1 MVRASFSANYPE
13 DKTVQGQSYSFSSVT
28 MEQTA
33 FADQCAHHFKRVHY
47 DDDTP
52 GSTFY
57 NNGVSILLSI
67 AEIWTQNASFTPA
80 LKSQLID
87 HIKNATIAEQY
98 GLSLIIYHCLGDLEW
113 YLRDDSHDSTTWD
126 STGFIVMPLVWAFR
140 MDLSRLRTG
149 WDARRKKWIWEWSLR
164 NAMITAQSEW
174 RVNSTNNDDQAQKN
188 ELKQFITTLKSWGKL
203 VAHYNV
209 AFRTD
214 RGDGDGIIV
223 EIDPERRMVKVLNLN
238 SQTTL
243 RDTNIW

>member
-1 MVRASFSANYPE
+1 MFPLNLMMVRASFSANFPE
-13 DKTVQGQSYSFSSVT
+13 DKTMQGQSYLLSKKSSVT

-87 HIKNATIAEQY
+87 HIKDATIAEQC
-98 GLSLIIYHCLGDLEW
+98 GLLFIIHHCLSDIEW
-113 YLRDDSHDSTTWD
+113 YLRDESHDSTTWD
-126 STGFIVMPLVWAFR
+126 SKSFILMPLVWVFR

-149 WDARRKKWIWEWSLR
+149 WDAGRKNGYGSGHC
-164 NAMITAQSEW
+164 A
-174 RVNSTNNDDQAQKN
+174 
-188 ELKQFITTLKSWGKL
+188 TL
-203 VAHYNV
+203 
-209 AFRTD
+209 
-214 RGDGDGIIV
+214 
-223 EIDPERRMVKVLNLN
+223 
-238 SQTTL
+238 
-243 RDTNIW
+243 